1 LTDYKYQVL
10 SLIRVFKDDEVRFAV
25 GENYLDAIG
34 KSQTVSEENVKEDGS
49 TLVSTSSQELIMFL
63 QTSLA
68 QGLEKQKEAA
78 SKGQRN
84 KKHGGLPTLK
94 QCLSNRLSPVNV
106 LGPDLIEHSIL
117 IAGLQP
123 SVRLSEEFC
132 ADTPMLEKLAESL
145 RSSPSEVMKRLVD
158 LSVPA
163 GFLVLEDLNKS
174 SGGAET
180 TDSVFYERFDPFI
193 LEQFKSSKH
202 LSFANFN
209 DAVDEFFSKID
220 IQRQEK
226 ADIAHKKSATKKIN
240 ALKENQE
247 QRIKDL
253 QLEVV
258 RKEHCAEAILANLE
272 NVDRAIQ
279 IVNSAIASG
288 MSWDDLKELI
298 AAEKSNGNEIAMMI
312 DSLQLETGEMT
323 VRLLKEQEEEDGRR
337 IVLKAKVDLSK
348 SAYKNV
354 TDFFATKKSSQQKAE
369 RTIEHSKK
377 VFDDA
382 EKRFQ
387 KEIAS
392 HEAKRQAV
400 RLQRK
405 VNWFEKFRWFITS
418 EGLLVLSGRDA
429 QQNEL
434 LVKRYLRKSHGDI
447 YVHADL
453 HGAASCIVRCPR
465 PGMVVPPESLRQAGA
480 MTVCQSSAW
489 KAKIVTSAWWVNAE
503 QVSKTAPSGEYLS
516 TGSFMIRGK
525 KNYLPPCRLELS
537 FGFIFKLDETQ
548 ESFDD
553 RKSDWQIGASLVSS
567 VDSLRMSE
575 LSCEEA
581 VHVDTEDI
589 KNEQKSTKEV
599 TVDSK
604 TEDSEEGHASVNESA
619 GVESGDESGAA
630 NLAPAKGTK
639 TDGTGI
645 SSTAQN
651 GSKGAKKPNSV
662 GRTPDPQVKKP
673 KAGHIPR
680 GKKSKL
686 KKIKKKYADQ
696 SEEDRKL
703 AMKALGHHVESEEE
717 NGQGPGKDAWNEH
730 SQGLGEDIQQERAPK
745 ASKPPKFAKPEKS
758 EKQVDD
764 ELNLKSFTCNPK
776 AEDTIL
782 YALPVCGPPQA
793 TLNYKHRIK
802 IVPGSMKRGRASKTA
817 TEILVRANS
826 TTEREKELIKYI
838 IDNQLVQTMAG
849 DVKLMAPGL
858 SAATKAAK
866 KSKQKQKNKSSKKK
880 NKQ

>member
-1 LTDYKYQVL
+1 
-10 SLIRVFKDDEVRFAV
+10 
-25 GENYLDAIG
+25 
-34 KSQTVSEENVKEDGS
+34 
-49 TLVSTSSQELIMFL
+49 MFL

-405 VNWFEKFRWFITS
+405 VNWFEKFRWQPRQIVHFK
-418 EGLLVLSGRDA
+418 GKLVVLGDIAVGKTALIIRCQDNRFARDQKA
-429 QQNEL
+429 TVGVAFSQVNVALENAV
-434 LVKRYLRKSHGDI
+434 VKFDVWDSAGEERFRSINSLYYHGSAAGIIVFDVTNRKSFDSAKSYWVPHLREHGVDGI
-447 YVHADL
+447 IIALVGNKCDLIKARQVSHQEAADFAKEENIMYFESSAKTSKGVSQL
-453 HGAASCIVRCPR
+453 FRGVASCVPK
-465 PGMVVPPESLRQAGA
+465 VVASKNAADGEQ
-480 MTVCQSSAW
+480 TV
-489 KAKIVTSAWWVNAE
+489 E
-503 QVSKTAPSGEYLS
+503 
-516 TGSFMIRGK
+516 
-525 KNYLPPCRLELS
+525 
-537 FGFIFKLDETQ
+537 GFRITKVEG
-548 ESFDD
+548 DD
-553 RKSDWQIGASLVSS
+553 RGRNRIRLDDPNIG
-567 VDSLRMSE
+567 D
-575 LSCEEA
+575 
-581 VHVDTEDI
+581 
-589 KNEQKSTKEV
+589 
-599 TVDSK
+599 
-604 TEDSEEGHASVNESA
+604 
-619 GVESGDESGAA
+619 
-630 NLAPAKGTK
+630 
-639 TDGTGI
+639 
-645 SSTAQN
+645 
-651 GSKGAKKPNSV
+651 
-662 GRTPDPQVKKP
+662 
-673 KAGHIPR
+673 
-680 GKKSKL
+680 
-686 KKIKKKYADQ
+686 
-696 SEEDRKL
+696 
-703 AMKALGHHVESEEE
+703 
-717 NGQGPGKDAWNEH
+717 
-730 SQGLGEDIQQERAPK
+730 
-745 ASKPPKFAKPEKS
+745 ASKS
-758 EKQVDD
+758 
-764 ELNLKSFTCNPK
+764 C
-776 AEDTIL
+776 
-782 YALPVCGPPQA
+782 C
-793 TLNYKHRIK
+793 
-802 IVPGSMKRGRASKTA
+802 
-817 TEILVRANS
+817 
-826 TTEREKELIKYI
+826 
-838 IDNQLVQTMAG
+838 
-849 DVKLMAPGL
+849 
-858 SAATKAAK
+858 
-866 KSKQKQKNKSSKKK
+866 
-880 NKQ
+880 